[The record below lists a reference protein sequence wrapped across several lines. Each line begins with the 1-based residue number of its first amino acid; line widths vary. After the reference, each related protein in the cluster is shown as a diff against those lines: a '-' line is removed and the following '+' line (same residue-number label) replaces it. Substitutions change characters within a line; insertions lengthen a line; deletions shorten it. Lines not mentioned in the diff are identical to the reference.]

1 MKKTIAVVTVLV
13 VAIAAASVSAAPPLF
28 KQKKYFGP
36 IPFNTFS
43 CAVGFMDG
51 PTAENLTDYLSLWAE
66 QRNGYD
72 SWEYFTTSPYVSV
85 GYARQMTP
93 NHFFKASVSFG
104 YLSTSSA
111 GEYVATVYDVEGDS
125 LRNVQLDIE
134 RDLKVYLFQLEAG
147 FSYSFIEPE
156 PRNFSPYVGAGLS
169 AVIPLVRLDT
179 ESWEKDGTPFDNPGE
194 NVSRNSIE
202 PGFHAE
208 LGLNYYISNR
218 YSVGM
223 EGRYQLSK
231 SDFYHHDANFDVEYS
246 GFTLT
251 LDFNYH
257 F

>member
-13 VAIAAASVSAAPPLF
+13 VAIAAASVHAAPPLF

-36 IPFNTFS
+36 IPFNTFTF
-43 CAVGFMDG
+43 AVGFLDG
-51 PTAENLTDYLSLWAE
+51 PTAENFTDYLSFWAE

-72 SWEYFTTSPYVSV
+72 SWEYFTTSPFARV
-85 GYARQMTP
+85 GYERQMTP
-93 NHFFKASVSFG
+93 NHFFRASASFG
-104 YLSTSSA
+104 YLSTSSI
-111 GEYVATVYDVEGDS
+111 GEYVASVYDVEGDS

-147 FSYSFIEPE
+147 FSYYFLSPE
-156 PRNFSPYVGAGLS
+156 PRNFSPYIGAGLS
-169 AVIPLVRLDT
+169 AVIPLVRLET
-179 ESWEKDGTPFDNPGE
+179 QSWEQDGTTFDNPGE
-194 NVSRNSIE
+194 NVSRNSVE

-218 YSVGM
+218 YSLGM

-231 SDFYHHDANFDVEYS
+231 SDFYHHGANFDIEYS